1 MSKFKKPIAIILSVL
16 LVVVGAVSAYA
27 AVFVDVSAPE
37 HAHVSFNEEGKLKI
51 LQIADIQDDAA
62 FPAVARALLKT
73 SVEKIAPDLI
83 LLTGDNIAGYACRT
97 KLLARSAI
105 KQYMDI
111 FESLGIPVAMV
122 FGNHDD
128 DDTPYTKAEQ
138 IEQYMTYSCFVGC
151 AGVEAT
157 KTVGNNTTTNLGT
170 YNIPVFASKD
180 SDEIIYNIWCIDSG
194 NYNPDDSVGGYGYVL
209 PEQLEWYVEKSN
221 ELKEI
226 NGGEPMPSIAFQ
238 HIVPPQIFDALTEV
252 EAGAEGA
259 VQYGGKYYML
269 PENVDRNTNWLS
281 ETPCPPNYGFA
292 EGFNEVNTMLEQGDV
307 KAIFFGHDHINS
319 YVVPYQGMDL
329 VSSPGFT
336 FQSYNDAHRGVRVI
350 TIDKNDL
357 STYATETYTANEVL
371 EDDSYGS
378 FLLGIRNFF
387 DNIKMFFVNLWYSIK
402 GVFSK

>member
-1 MSKFKKPIAIILSVL
+1 MMYRKILSVILSVVL
-16 LVVVGAVSAYA
+16 LGTA
-27 AVFVDVSAPE
+27 AVFGVRAVVDVSAPE
-37 HAHVSFNEEGKLKI
+37 RAHVSFNDEGKLRI

-62 FPAVARALLKT
+62 FPAVARALLRT
-73 SVEKIAPDLI
+73 TVEKIAPDLI
-83 LLTGDNIAGYACRT
+83 ILTGDNIAGYACGT
-97 KLLARSAI
+97 KTLAKSAI

-111 FESLGIPVAMV
+111 FESLGVPVAMV

-157 KTVGNNTTTNLGT
+157 KTVGSNTMTNLGT

-180 SDEIIYNIWCIDSG
+180 SDEIVYNIWCIDSG
-194 NYNPDDSVGGYGYVL
+194 NYNPDSSYGGYGYVL

-221 ELKEI
+221 ELKEA
-226 NGGEPMPSIAFQ
+226 NGGTPVPSIAFQ

-252 EAGAEGA
+252 EAGTEGA
-259 VQYGGKYYML
+259 VQYAGKYYIL
-269 PENVDRNTNWLS
+269 PEGVDLNTNWLS
-281 ETPCPPNYGFA
+281 ETPCPPNYNFA
-292 EGFNEVNTMLEQGDV
+292 EGFNEVDTMLAQGDV

-336 FQSYNDAHRGVRVI
+336 FQSYNDNHRGVRVI

-357 STYATETYTANEVL
+357 STYDTETFTAFELL
-371 EDDSYGS
+371 EDDAYGS
-378 FLLGIRNFF
+378 MLLNIRKFF
-387 DNIKMFFVNLWYSIK
+387 DEFKMFFVNLWGKIQGIFTK
-402 GVFSK
+402 